1 MCWKDWLVNLL
12 DFMHLFVLCILT
24 ILDNGALGVF
34 SSSFWTWNYHCLAIL
49 FLNKVVT
56 EPQFGYVQ
64 CIFEKLT
71 QVNKYSVQFSFLDEP
86 LLQKGSSVLLLVLH
100 TDQYN
105 YSDSSLGT
113 TSFHFLRL
121 CSYFLG
127 EIYSILA
134 VSPASSRILLS
145 KKERSRVHRPHAG
158 VFLNLGVFCP
168 SLSIW
173 S

>member
-1 MCWKDWLVNLL
+1 MV
-12 DFMHLFVLCILT
+12 
-24 ILDNGALGVF
+24 A
-34 SSSFWTWNYHCLAIL
+34 
-49 FLNKVVT
+49 VT
-56 EPQFGYVQ
+56 ELQFGYVQ

-71 QVNKYSVQFSFLDEP
+71 QVNKYSLKFSFLDEP
-86 LLQKGSSVLLLVLH
+86 FLQKGSSVLLLVLH

-134 VSPASSRILLS
+134 LSRASSRILLS

-168 SLSIW
+168 SLSI
-173 S
+173 